1 MYDFNTE
8 TKFAHNLLSIRIL
21 AFSMVWCTPAASPK
35 QRSQMTVKVAIG
47 DGDEEVTLSQAQ
59 LKAFGMVDEA
69 GQLTEGEVQVTLNVV
84 DAQVP

>member
-1 MYDFNTE
+1 
-8 TKFAHNLLSIRIL
+8 
-21 AFSMVWCTPAASPK
+21 MVWCTPAASPK

-47 DGDEEVTLSQAQ
+47 AGDEEVTLSQAQ